1 MEYLIQV
8 AIVIGIGL
16 MIGLEREYSG
26 QKSDEIF
33 AGVRTFPL
41 VALLGYLSGI
51 ISGNGFSWFLLASF
65 GGVIAIVTV
74 SYLALTKRNDI
85 GATTEISVI
94 VTFVLGVLVYAGKIQ
109 EAVTSAVIVTAL
121 LSLKLQFKSL
131 MGIFS
136 KEDYLDLVKF
146 VVIASVILPIL
157 PDHDYGPYGV
167 LNPREIWYVIV
178 LISGLS
184 FFGYILTKFSGREKG
199 ILLTAFVGGFV
210 SSTVI
215 TWDFAAKSKSD
226 PENSNLYAAGILM
239 ASAIMFGRIWVLL
252 YILNPLLAEY
262 LLIPLIS
269 LLIICGLMVFFTARS
284 GLQSSTT
291 SHLTF
296 PNPLNLKNASLL
308 ALFFV
313 VIQLLIHYGKD
324 QLGNTGI
331 YVISFLSGITE
342 MDAITLSISKF
353 DHAVTGLSIP
363 AAAIILATISN
374 NFFKLGVAFVKG
386 HHSLKMKM
394 LLGYGITI
402 VAALISL
409 FFI

>member
-1 MEYLIQV
+1 MDYLIQV

-51 ISGNGFSWFLLASF
+51 ISGSSFPWFLLASF
-65 GGVIAIVTV
+65 GGIIAIVTV

-94 VTFVLGVLVYAGKIQ
+94 VTFVLGVLVYAGKVQ

-157 PDHDYGPYGV
+157 PDYDYGPYGV

-184 FFGYILTKFSGREKG
+184 FFGYILTKLTGREKG

-215 TWDFAAKSKSD
+215 TWDYASKSKKDS
-226 PENSNLYAAGILM
+226 ENSNLYAAGILM
-239 ASAIMFGRIWVLL
+239 ASAIMFGRIWVLI
-252 YILNPLLAEY
+252 YILNIPLAHY
-262 LLIPLIS
+262 LLVPILVLFVVSGIMAF
-269 LLIICGLMVFFTARS
+269 IIARS

-296 PNPLNLKNASLL
+296 SNPLNLKNASFL
-308 ALFFV
+308 AVFFV
-313 VIQLLIHYGKD
+313 IIQLLIHYGKNN
-324 QLGNTGI
+324 LGNTGI

-342 MDAITLSISKF
+342 VDAITLSISKF
-353 DHAVTGLSIP
+353 DHTLTGLSIP
-363 AAAIILATISN
+363 ATAIILATLSN
-374 NFFKLGVAFVKG
+374 NLFKLGVAFFKG
-386 HHSLKMKM
+386 HHSLKVKM
-394 LLGYGITI
+394 LLGYGVT
-402 VAALISL
+402 VISGLVVL